1 VSGETTTRDPA
12 TASELLH
19 TGYEQ
24 QETRTQWSDKPHL
37 LRRIPWVRTRDA
49 QGEWEKRHPGVGELD
64 GHYRTALVNDLMR
77 HNIPIQVRLDPDGLA
92 KLYPELAESGEL
104 TIMGPNPMAWAMPK
118 ERLPDVPYTLTI
130 EWRDFN
136 AWFAND
142 LNYRAAEDVAL
153 GASYQT
159 MPYRKVIEEGG
170 APVWQREKVDHPATR
185 LFHWRTVA
193 DMEAGELPS
202 GLVVSP
208 HTAAAR
214 RLLADEPPP
223 PEMTDEPPE
232 AGDEA
237 PARGGRRR

>member
-1 VSGETTTRDPA
+1 MSGETATRDPA

-37 LRRIPWVRTRDA
+37 LRRIPWVRARDA

-92 KLYPELAESGEL
+92 RLYPELAESGEL
-104 TIMGPNPMAWAMPK
+104 TIMGPNPLAWAMPK
-118 ERLPDVPYTLTI
+118 ERLPDVPYTVTT

-142 LNYRAAEDVAL
+142 LNYRAAEDVPL
-153 GASYQT
+153 GASYQK
-159 MPYRKVIEEGG
+159 MVWKKVIEEGG
-170 APVWQREKVDHPATR
+170 APVWKQEKVDAPATR

-193 DMEAGELPS
+193 DIEAGELPS

-223 PEMTDEPPE
+223 PEAEE
-232 AGDEA
+232 ELAAQAGEKKG
-237 PARGGRRR
+237 ARR

>member
-12 TASELLH
+12 TASDKLH
-19 TGYEQ
+19 TGFAQ
-24 QETRTQWSDKPHL
+24 QETRSQFGDKPHL
-37 LRRIPWVRTRDA
+37 LRRIPWVRPRDPEGNW
-49 QGEWEKRHPGVGELD
+49 QQRHPGVGELD
-64 GHYRTALVNDLMR
+64 GHYRTALINDFMR
-77 HNIPIQVRLDPDGLA
+77 HNIPIQVRLDPEGLA
-92 KLYPELAESGEL
+92 KLYPELADAGEL
-104 TIMGPNPMAWAMPK
+104 TIAGPNPMAWAMPN
-118 ERLPDVPYTLTI
+118 ERLPDVPYTLTTD
-130 EWRDFN
+130 WQDFN

-193 DMEAGELPS
+193 DIEAGELPS

-208 HTAAAR
+208 HEAAAR

-223 PEMTDEPPE
+223 PEAEE
-232 AGDEA
+232 ELAAQAGEKKG
-237 PARGGRRR
+237 ARR